1 MLRHN
6 VTVGLGVT
14 GISLSYEI
22 SSWAARNSRFEVS
35 WVRSCLFS
43 LASDQSTLL
52 TIFQAYIQAAGQI
65 SKSQALAIAST
76 NTEKLLGIAP
86 ETALLNDLVVTQG
99 GDLFDMESKVIGIVS
114 PLREQVELL

>member
-43 LASDQSTLL
+43 LASESTLL